1 MRLTEVKHRPRAGS
15 RGQALVEF
23 ALVFPLFMLVLFG
36 IIIIGLG
43 VFFQQEIASA
53 ARDAARYAAV
63 HTSTAV
69 CPTVSTIDPRNFG
82 ALAPDSYVEC
92 DAPPG
97 WPLMTGVA
105 TSNLW
110 AIPASE
116 VSVVACW
123 SGYMT
128 PVVHTPNALPQPP
141 NEFVNCTMLAT
152 DGSQIRPQSNPAA
165 LACPITAGQVTDT
178 ASDLAY
184 YSGTHYPTTVTVYTC
199 FNWRPPMSG
208 VLFMPDQVTLR
219 GVATEVLQRQQ

>member
-1 MRLTEVKHRPRAGS
+1 MRLTEFLRRPRAVS

-69 CPTVSTIDPRNFG
+69 CPTVSTIDPRDYG
-82 ALAPDSYVEC
+82 ALAPESYSDC
-92 DAPPG
+92 DRPAEG
-97 WPLMTGVA
+97 WPKMTGVA

-110 AIPASE
+110 AIPASD

-123 SGYMT
+123 SGYTT
-128 PVVHTPNALPQPP
+128 PEGTPNALPQSP

-152 DGSQIRPQSNPAA
+152 DGSQIHPQSKPAA
-165 LACPITAGQVTDT
+165 LACPITAAQVTDT